1 MEQIVVGDT
10 PQDSES
16 VAGIHTLDDLVYN
29 VQRLFFENSK
39 EDFFKKAHALAAT
52 YFERNKDQYSAFQ
65 KHYKQT
71 DTSEFPNEVKL
82 FLEAITR

>member
-10 PQDSES
+10 PQDIEGI
-16 VAGIHTLDDLVYN
+16 AGIHTLDDLVYR

-39 EDFFKKAHALAAT
+39 DEFFKKAHALAAT
-52 YFERNKDQYSAFQ
+52 YFEKNKDQYSAFQ
-65 KHYKQT
+65 QHYKQT
-71 DTSEFPNEVKL
+71 DTSEFPSEVRL